1 MLIRLTLKGN
11 AVTGEERIAGFGRV
25 RDVREGAD
33 GAVYVVSE
41 SMGKVFRL
49 TPAK

>member
-1 MLIRLTLKGN
+1 
-11 AVTGEERIAGFGRV
+11 V

-33 GAVYVVSE
+33 GAIYVVSE